1 MSTGVVDRAFTK
13 FAPEASEQGVI
24 NTEIK
29 KLKDQTTKKIGIL
42 QSDS

>member
-1 MSTGVVDRAFTK
+1 MGSSTQQKWRKTAIVM
-13 FAPEASEQGVI
+13 GVI